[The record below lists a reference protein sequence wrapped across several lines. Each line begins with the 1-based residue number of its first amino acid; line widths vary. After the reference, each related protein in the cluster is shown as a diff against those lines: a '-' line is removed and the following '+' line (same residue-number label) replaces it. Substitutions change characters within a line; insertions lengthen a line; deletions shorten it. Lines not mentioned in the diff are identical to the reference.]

1 MSNKL
6 LRPQSE
12 MHPLERMITLLEEKH
27 MSIEPPS
34 LESRM
39 RAQERMTT
47 LFNARFEELEQDM
60 DTSFKQV
67 AAYYVHSEQV
77 IETRFNGIDTRFDKV
92 DTRIQQLAQDMDAS
106 FKQVV
111 AYHVHSEQVIET
123 RFNEVEARLDKVEVR
138 LDKVEARLDN
148 IEVRLDKVEARL
160 DNIEATMV
168 TKEDLAKVETRL
180 QESINAIEVRVF
192 DGFKQMITMIDLRLP
207 PPSHGG

>member
-1 MSNKL
+1 
-6 LRPQSE
+6 
-12 MHPLERMITLLEEKH
+12 

-60 DTSFKQV
+60 DASFKQV

-106 FKQVV
+106 FK
-111 AYHVHSEQVIET
+111 
-123 RFNEVEARLDKVEVR
+123 
-138 LDKVEARLDN
+138 
-148 IEVRLDKVEARL
+148 
-160 DNIEATMV
+160 
-168 TKEDLAKVETRL
+168 
-180 QESINAIEVRVF
+180 
-192 DGFKQMITMIDLRLP
+192 
-207 PPSHGG
+207 